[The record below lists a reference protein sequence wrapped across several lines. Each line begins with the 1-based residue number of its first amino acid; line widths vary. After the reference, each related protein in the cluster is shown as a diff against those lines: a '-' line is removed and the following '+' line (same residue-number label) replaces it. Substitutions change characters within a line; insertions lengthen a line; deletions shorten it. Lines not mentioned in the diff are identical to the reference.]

1 MPEKLD
7 KNGLPAIPGLDAG
20 QEDWI
25 LAWRKA
31 LGAYALMAGMMDHL
45 TERWTQEM
53 AQAYLAPF
61 YPGDS
66 EDLANIRAAAQQLGP
81 LFQAREGI
89 KESTLETAPR
99 PATPEKSK
107 QDAEAQLDMFE
118 DLLL

>member
-1 MPEKLD
+1 MPEHT
-7 KNGLPAIPGLDAG
+7 GLPAIPALDAG

-31 LGAYALMAGMMDHL
+31 LGAYAVMAGVIDHL

-66 EDLANIRAAAQQLGP
+66 EDLANIRATAQQLGP
-81 LFQAREGI
+81 LSQAREKI

-99 PATPEKSK
+99 PATHEKSK
-107 QDAEAQLDMFE
+107 QDAEAQLDMFAE
-118 DLLL
+118 LL

>member
-1 MPEKLD
+1 MSENIE
-7 KNGLPAIPGLDAG
+7 KNGLPAIPALDAG

-25 LAWRKA
+25 WAWRKA
-31 LGAYALMAGMMDHL
+31 LGAYAVMAGVIDHL

-66 EDLANIRAAAQQLGP
+66 EDLTNIRTTAQRLGP
-81 LFQAREGI
+81 IYPPRE
-89 KESTLETAPR
+89 KSRESNMDLESCPVAH
-99 PATPEKSK
+99 AESK

-118 DLLL
+118 ELP